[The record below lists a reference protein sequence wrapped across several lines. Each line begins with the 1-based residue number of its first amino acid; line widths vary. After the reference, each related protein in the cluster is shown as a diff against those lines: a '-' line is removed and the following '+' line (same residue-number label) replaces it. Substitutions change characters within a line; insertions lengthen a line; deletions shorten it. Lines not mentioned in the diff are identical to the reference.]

1 MLTKR
6 PENPAKELMEVARHR
21 KSRVI
26 EYDNAKVLADIAEGQ
41 ALMRYGWSAEKF
53 ALRAQRELRALGGTQ
68 EDAEAL
74 ARITDDGGDGHE
86 ARPVT
91 GLMRAGVARI
101 LEHAASR
108 QLVGVAA

>member
-1 MLTKR
+1 M
-6 PENPAKELMEVARHR
+6 RH
-21 KSRVI
+21 KKTHVI
-26 EYDNAKVLADIAEGQ
+26 EIDNAIVMADIAEGQ
-41 ALMRYGWSAEKF
+41 AMLRFGLSAEKF

-68 EDAEAL
+68 EDAEAV

-91 GLMRAGVARI
+91 GVMRAGVSRI
-101 LEHAASR
+101 LAQAASR